1 MRKTYLSKRSLAVAT
16 ITLLTGAFA
25 AIPTATAQGP
35 GWTVKST
42 VIRIANTAN
51 GGFNVRLSPDVT
63 DCVSQSGYGSVYAS
77 ILPSHPGINRI
88 KADLLYAFATGT
100 QVSLY
105 LSDSSCTVSE
115 VTLEGY

>member
-1 MRKTYLSKRSLAVAT
+1 MSYSLKRTRTIAT
-16 ITLLTGAFA
+16 VTLLAGAFA

-42 VIRIANTAN
+42 VIRLVNTAN
-51 GGFNVRLSPDVT
+51 GGVNVRLSPDVT

-77 ILPSHPGINRI
+77 ILPSHPGINRM

-105 LSDSSCTVSE
+105 LSDSNCTVGE
-115 VTLEGY
+115 MTLEGY